1 MKGKS
6 KERREADRTPE
17 RAVTTGNPMNCSLS
31 WEKLV
36 DMKNSKVQFLAGDGY
51 KRLQIVEADEK
62 SKNIHMICELG
73 KITWPL
79 RYDKLEEIHQ
89 KVHAG
94 DVELI
99 PYEIDRLIP
108 TWGNFITGL
117 LRYLGCQRFET
128 VESSD
133 QRPAFPSHD
142 GK

>member
-1 MKGKS
+1 MMKGKS
-6 KERREADRTPE
+6 PPKKTEKEKGEPEQEARS
-17 RAVTTGNPMNCSLS
+17 TTCSFS
-31 WEKLV
+31 WGKLV
-36 DMKNSKVQFLAGDGY
+36 EMKANKVQFLAGDGY
-51 KRLQIVEADEK
+51 KRLQIVEADTKTK
-62 SKNIHMICELG
+62 SIHMICELG

-79 RYDKLEEIHQ
+79 RFDKLEEIHQ

>member
-6 KERREADRTPE
+6 REKKEVDDTMDRLGQESDP
-17 RAVTTGNPMNCSLS
+17 VDCSFS

-36 DMKNSKVQFLAGDGY
+36 EMKNGKIQFLAGDGY

-62 SKNIHMICELG
+62 TKSIHMICELG

-79 RYDKLEEIHQ
+79 RFDKLEEVHH

-94 DVELI
+94 AVALI
-99 PYEIDRLIP
+99 PYEMDRLIP

-117 LRYLGCQRFET
+117 LRYLGCDR
-128 VESSD
+128 
-133 QRPAFPSHD
+133 H
-142 GK
+142 

>member
-6 KERREADRTPE
+6 REKKGADRPSDRTEP
-17 RAVTTGNPMNCSLS
+17 ASHPGNCSFG

-36 DMKNSKVQFLAGDGY
+36 EMKNNKVQFLAGDGY

-62 SKNIHMICELG
+62 SRSIHMICELG

-89 KVHAG
+89 RVHAG
-94 DVELI
+94 DVSLI

-117 LRYLGCQRFET
+117 LRHLGCQRLERA
-128 VESSD
+128 EPPD
-133 QRPAFPSHD
+133 QRPIPPP
-142 GK
+142 

>member
-6 KERREADRTPE
+6 KERRVSDHTLDG
-17 RAVTTGNPMNCSLS
+17 AVSPGSPANCSLS

-36 DMKNSKVQFLAGDGY
+36 EMKVSKVQFLAGDGY

-62 SKNIHMICELG
+62 SRNIHMICELG

-94 DVELI
+94 DVSLI

-117 LRYLGCQRFET
+117 LRYLGCQR
-128 VESSD
+128 VENVEPSEQHPASS
-133 QRPAFPSHD
+133 P
-142 GK
+142 

>member
-17 RAVTTGNPMNCSLS
+17 RAVPAGDPANCSLS

-36 DMKNSKVQFLAGDGY
+36 EMKKSKVQFLAGDGY

-62 SKNIHMICELG
+62 SRNIHMICELG

-94 DVELI
+94 DVSLI
-99 PYEIDRLIP
+99 PYEIDRLLP

-133 QRPAFPSHD
+133 RQPASS
-142 GK
+142 GE

>member
-6 KERREADRTPE
+6 REKKEVDDAMDRLGQESDP
-17 RAVTTGNPMNCSLS
+17 VVCSFS

-36 DMKNSKVQFLAGDGY
+36 EMKNGKIQFLAGDGY

-62 SKNIHMICELG
+62 TKSVHMICELG

-79 RYDKLEEIHQ
+79 RFDKLEEVHH

-94 DVELI
+94 AVALI
-99 PYEIDRLIP
+99 PYEMDRLIP

-117 LRYLGCQRFET
+117 LRYLGCDR
-128 VESSD
+128 
-133 QRPAFPSHD
+133 H
-142 GK
+142 

>member
-6 KERREADRTPE
+6 REKKEVDDAMDRLGQE
-17 RAVTTGNPMNCSLS
+17 SDPMVCSFS

-36 DMKNSKVQFLAGDGY
+36 EMKNGKIQFLAGDGY

-62 SKNIHMICELG
+62 TKSVHMICELG

-79 RYDKLEEIHQ
+79 RFDKLEEIHH

-94 DVELI
+94 AVALI
-99 PYEIDRLIP
+99 PYEMDRLIP

-117 LRYLGCQRFET
+117 LRYLGCDR
-128 VESSD
+128 
-133 QRPAFPSHD
+133 H
-142 GK
+142 

>member
-6 KERREADRTPE
+6 KEKKEVDRATDGLEQSNRP
-17 RAVTTGNPMNCSLS
+17 ANCSFS

-36 DMKNSKVQFLAGDGY
+36 EMKGSKVQFLAGDGY

-62 SKNIHMICELG
+62 SRSIHMICELG

-94 DVELI
+94 EVSLI

-117 LRYLGCQRFET
+117 LRHLGCQRHES
-128 VESSD
+128 VEPSEQQPASSL
-133 QRPAFPSHD
+133 
-142 GK
+142 

>member
-6 KERREADRTPE
+6 REKKEVDDAMDRLGQE
-17 RAVTTGNPMNCSLS
+17 SDPMVCSFS

-36 DMKNSKVQFLAGDGY
+36 EMKNGKIQFLAGDGY

-62 SKNIHMICELG
+62 TKSVHMICELG

-79 RYDKLEEIHQ
+79 RFDKLEEVHH

-94 DVELI
+94 AVALI
-99 PYEIDRLIP
+99 PYEMDRLIP

-117 LRYLGCQRFET
+117 LRYLGCDR
-128 VESSD
+128 
-133 QRPAFPSHD
+133 H
-142 GK
+142 